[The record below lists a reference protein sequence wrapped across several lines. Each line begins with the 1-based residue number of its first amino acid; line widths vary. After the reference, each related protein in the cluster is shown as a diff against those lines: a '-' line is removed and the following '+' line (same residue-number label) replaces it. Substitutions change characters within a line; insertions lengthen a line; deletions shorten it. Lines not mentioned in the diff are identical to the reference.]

1 MAIETPE
8 RSALPDVEVT
18 VEYRDPLLADQDA
31 DTSGSPVIAIDCWQ
45 SWFQTWLAQLN
56 LDLSPINAYE
66 LSLLLTDDAEIQ
78 QLNAQ
83 FRHQDK
89 PTDVLSFAAL
99 ETEGAVPEM
108 LRHEIPLNLG
118 DIIISVD
125 TAQRQADERGH
136 SLRWELAWLAT
147 HGLLHL
153 LGWDHPT
160 EERLQEMLDQQ
171 DLLLDAIALTAT

>member
-1 MAIETPE
+1 MAIENPKL
-8 RSALPDVEVT
+8 SALPDVDVT
-18 VEYRDPLLADQDA
+18 VDYRDTLLANEDGHD
-31 DTSGSPVIAIDCWQ
+31 SGSPVIAIDCWQ
-45 SWFQTWLAQLN
+45 SWFQTWLAHLDP
-56 LDLSPINAYE
+56 DLSPINAYE

-83 FRHQDK
+83 FRHQNK
-89 PTDVLSFAAL
+89 STDVLSFAAL
-99 ETEGAVPEM
+99 ETEGAVPEI
-108 LRHEIPLNLG
+108 LRHKIPLNLG

-125 TAQRQADERGH
+125 TAQRQAAERDH

-160 EERLQEMLDQQ
+160 EERLQAMLDQQ
-171 DLLLDAIALTAT
+171 DMLLDAIALGA